1 MSVKDGKVASVMCSY
16 NRVNGPFACDNP
28 YTLTEVLRNQW
39 GFTGYVQSDFG
50 ATHST
55 ATSLNAGEDFE
66 MQSGTFYSAARI
78 NAALADGSL
87 AMATIDRALTRRYVQ
102 MFKFGIFDR
111 PITRG
116 QIDAV
121 TNGQTA
127 RSIAEQTAVLLKNQG
142 GLLPLN
148 AGSIH
153 SIALIGQST
162 YAAAAAAGGG
172 GSSRVVPLYTVTPL
186 QGLQNVLT
194 SLGSTATVTLLTVP
208 NTPTSA
214 NLAAVTAAA
223 SSADVVI
230 VVAGV
235 VTSEGSDRPSLS
247 LPTNQDA
254 IITAVAAA
262 NNPRTVLVLKDGDP
276 VLMPW
281 VDQIPAILEAWNPGE
296 EDGNVVARLL
306 FGLVNPSGKLPVTYP
321 KLATDTPTSTPDR
334 YPGIT
339 IGGVPTATYSEGL
352 QMGYRWYDAQG
363 IAPLFPF
370 GHGLSYTTFAYGN
383 VQVTPAVTD
392 GKSPITVQLTVTNTG
407 SRAGA
412 DVPQVYVGFQS
423 PIGEPPKRLVAFQK
437 VTLNPGEQ
445 KLVTMT
451 IDPNANSHPIST
463 WDTASQKWGLAHGK
477 LSVYLARSAGD
488 IASSA
493 FATVV
498 FPSSGITG
506 DVNGDGVVNCQDLMA
521 LKLAFGIRAGEA
533 GYLPT
538 ADVDGNGVIDVNDM
552 VAVTRRMASC

>member
-1 MSVKDGKVASVMCSY
+1 
-16 NRVNGPFACDNP
+16 
-28 YTLTEVLRNQW
+28 
-39 GFTGYVQSDFG
+39 
-50 ATHST
+50 
-55 ATSLNAGEDFE
+55 
-66 MQSGTFYSAARI
+66 
-78 NAALADGSL
+78 
-87 AMATIDRALTRRYVQ
+87 MATIDRALTRRFVQ

-111 PITRG
+111 SITRG
-116 QIDAV
+116 QINAV
-121 TNGQTA
+121 ANGQTA

-148 AGSIH
+148 AASIR

-172 GSSRVVPLYTVTPL
+172 SSRVVPLYTITPL

-208 NTPTSA
+208 NNPTSA

-223 SSADVVI
+223 SSADVAI
-230 VVAGV
+230 VMAGV

-247 LPTNQDA
+247 LPNNQDA
-254 IITAVAAA
+254 IITAAAAA

-370 GHGLSYTTFAYGN
+370 GYGLSYTTFAYGN

-392 GKSPITVQLTVTNTG
+392 GKSPITVQLTLPTPAVA
-407 SRAGA
+407 RARMCHR
-412 DVPQVYVGFQS
+412 YMS
-423 PIGEPPKRLVAFQK
+423 AF
-437 VTLNPGEQ
+437 
-445 KLVTMT
+445 
-451 IDPNANSHPIST
+451 SHPSVSRRNAWSLFKRSCSIP
-463 WDTASQKWGLAHGK
+463 ASK
-477 LSVYLARSAGD
+477 SR
-488 IASSA
+488 
-493 FATVV
+493 
-498 FPSSGITG
+498 
-506 DVNGDGVVNCQDLMA
+506 
-521 LKLAFGIRAGEA
+521 
-533 GYLPT
+533 
-538 ADVDGNGVIDVNDM
+538 
-552 VAVTRRMASC
+552 